1 MTKLP
6 LSLNN
11 KYSFICAE
19 SFAYSSSS
27 SSLSSPSNTQT
38 CSSIFARY
46 ASNLSVIFPELRM
59 GVQRH
64 EGLSEDNEPAENG
77 CASSSLDQ
85 CDLVTKS
92 ANSNTNVNTES
103 SEVNESGDV
112 SCKKSNTPHIY
123 RHDVVKNNI
132 SGWIGVVTVV
142 AGDSDSDSDSSITD
156 DENDSED
163 EDGDGEEG
171 DDSNNASRNSES
183 NVAAGHCKASTLLAD
198 QLRVLWMN
206 ESESTQNFGDI
217 EVVDRG
223 FIHGDFVATASD
235 PTGQVGIV
243 VDVNMSVDLLA
254 QDGSIIKDV
263 SSKHL
268 KRIRDFTVGDN
279 VVLGPWL
286 GRIDDV
292 LDNVTVLFDDGSVC
306 KVSKADPLNL
316 KPISKNVL
324 EDGHFPYYPG
334 LRVRASSS
342 SVFKNSRWLSG
353 LWKANRLE
361 GTVTKVTVG
370 SVFVYWIASA
380 GYGPYSS
387 TAPAEEQSPK
397 NLKLLSCFA
406 HSHWQLGD
414 WCLLPSSV
422 LSSSVS
428 TGKSI
433 SRMELND
440 FANNELESNQTG
452 SGCDSEEAT
461 VEESNGNKDIM
472 DLDPVLA
479 LEGNDGND
487 RNNPSRDSSSCGSSI
502 SVSKEPVHEA
512 WPLHRKKI
520 RKVVIR
526 KEKRARKKEESFE
539 KALVIA
545 NTRTRVDVAW
555 QDGTIERE
563 LNSTS
568 LIPIDN
574 PGDHEF
580 VSEQYVV
587 EKTTDDVEDI
597 SETRRVGV
605 VRSVNAKERTACVRW
620 LKKVVRAEDPRE
632 FDKEEIVSV
641 YELESHPDYD
651 YCYADV
657 VVRLSP
663 VSAGLE
669 TASVG
674 ESSEKSKKKNEESGI
689 KKEAKNQTD
698 TSKVESVSGGE
709 TCEEFSDLSW
719 VGNITGLKN
728 GDIEVTWADGMVSTI
743 GPQAIYVVGRDDD
756 DESIAAGSEISDAA
770 SWETVNDDEMEVL
783 EDSREDIERENS
795 SSVTSETEESGE
807 NDFGRAA
814 ALSVPLAA
822 FRFVTRLA
830 SGIFSRGQR
839 NLDPVHLQS
848 KDESEHLS
856 PVVNDES
863 SSQKSIAIDDDN
875 SDNKNERHE
884 EVVPEASEIV
894 VASVALCSLRN
905 EGAPASCDN
914 DTGSLKHFDIT
925 KDPSDHYFIGANG
938 QSNNR
943 KWFKKVQQDWNI
955 LQNNLPEEIYVRVYE
970 DRMDLLRA
978 VIVGPYGT
986 PYQDG
991 LFFFDFHLPP
1001 EYPDVPPSAYYHSGG
1016 WRINPNLYEEGKV
1029 CLSLLNTWTGRGN
1042 EVWDPKSSSILQ
1054 VLVSLQGLVLN
1065 SKPYFNEAG
1074 YDKQIGTAEG
1084 EKNSLSYNEN
1094 TFLLNCKT
1102 MMYLMRKPPKDFE
1115 VLIKEHFKRRGHNI
1129 LKACDA
1135 YMKGYLIGSLTRDA
1149 SVSEKSSQNSTSV
1162 GFKLML
1168 AKIVPKLFL
1177 SLSEVGAN
1185 CEEFKHLKEL

>member
-1 MTKLP
+1 MQLQEI
-6 LSLNN
+6 LILLCRLFRIFFFFLFFVVV
-11 KYSFICAE
+11 FI
-19 SFAYSSSS
+19 FI
-27 SSLSSPSNTQT
+27 P
-38 CSSIFARY
+38 
-46 ASNLSVIFPELRM
+46 NLVLLFRKM
-59 GVQRH
+59 GVQRRQ
-64 EGLSEDNEPAENG
+64 ELSEDNGPAEN
-77 CASSSLDQ
+77 ASSGNSFNPGDIAS
-85 CDLVTKS
+85 VS
-92 ANSNTNVNTES
+92 ANSNPSLNTES
-103 SEVNESGDV
+103 SEVNEPGGI
-112 SCKKSNTPHIY
+112 SCKKSNIRHIY
-123 RHDVVKNNI
+123 RQDVVKNNS
-132 SGWIGVVTVV
+132 SGMIGIVTEV

-156 DENDSED
+156 DEDDSED
-163 EDGDGEEG
+163 EDGDVEEG
-171 DDSNNASRNSES
+171 DDSNNASRNSER
-183 NVAAGHCKASTLLAD
+183 NGAAGDCKTGALLAD
-198 QLRVLWMN
+198 QLRVLWMD
-206 ESESTQNFGDI
+206 ESESTQNFSDV

-223 FIHGDFVATASD
+223 FLHGDFVASASD
-235 PTGQVGIV
+235 PTGQVGVV
-243 VDVNMSVDLLA
+243 VDVNMCVDLLSH
-254 QDGSIIKDV
+254 DGSIIKEV
-263 SSKHL
+263 SSKNL
-268 KRIRDFTVGDN
+268 KRIRDFTVGDY

-286 GRIDDV
+286 GRIEDV

-316 KPISKNVL
+316 KPISKNIL

-334 LRVRASSS
+334 QRVRASSS

-406 HSHWQLGD
+406 HANWQLGD
-414 WCLLPSSV
+414 WCLLPSSA

-428 TGKSI
+428 TEKSI
-433 SRMELND
+433 SKLELND
-440 FANNELESNQTG
+440 SINNELDSNQTG

-461 VEESNGNKDIM
+461 VEESNGNKNAM
-472 DLDPVLA
+472 DLDPVDA
-479 LEGNDGND
+479 LEGNCGND
-487 RNNPSRDSSSCGSSI
+487 RSNPSRDSSSCGSSL
-502 SVSKEPVHEA
+502 SVSKDPVHEV

-526 KEKRARKKEESFE
+526 KEKKARKKEESFE
-539 KALVIA
+539 KALLIA

-555 QDGTIERE
+555 QDGKIECE
-563 LNSTS
+563 LDSTS
-568 LIPIDN
+568 LIPIEN

-587 EKTTDDVEDI
+587 EKTADDGEDI
-597 SETRRVGV
+597 CETRRVGV
-605 VRSVNAKERTACVRW
+605 VKSVNAKERTACVRW
-620 LKKVVRAEDPRE
+620 LKTVARAEDPRE
-632 FDKEEIVSV
+632 FDNEEVVSV
-641 YELESHPDYD
+641 YELEGHPDYD
-651 YCYADV
+651 YCYGDV

-663 VSAGLE
+663 ASVCLE
-669 TASVG
+669 TAFVG
-674 ESSEKSKKKNEESGI
+674 ESIEKSKQKNEESGI
-689 KKEAKNQTD
+689 KKEANNQTGN
-698 TSKVESVSGGE
+698 SKVENVSGGE
-709 TCEEFSDLSW
+709 TCVEFSDLSW

-728 GDIEVTWADGMVSTI
+728 GDIEVTWADGMVSTV

-783 EDSREDIERENS
+783 EDSREDTEREKS
-795 SSVTSETEESGE
+795 SSITSEAEESGE

-839 NLDPVHLQS
+839 NVDPVHLQS
-848 KDESEHLS
+848 KGESECTS
-856 PVVNDES
+856 PLVSDES
-863 SSQKSIAIDDDN
+863 SSQKCIAIHGDN
-875 SDNKNERHE
+875 SDNKSGRNE
-884 EVVPEASEIV
+884 EVVPEASEILE
-894 VASVALCSLRN
+894 ASETLCSLRN
-905 EGAPASCDN
+905 EDAGASCDN
-914 DTGSLKHFDIT
+914 DACSLKHFDIT

-943 KWFKKVQQDWNI
+943 KWFKKVQQDWSI

-1016 WRINPNLYEEGKV
+1016 WRVNPNLYEEGKV

-1102 MMYLMRKPPKDFE
+1102 MMYLIRKPPKDFE
-1115 VLIKEHFKRRGHNI
+1115 MLIKEHFRSRGHNI

-1177 SLSEVGAN
+1177 SLSVVGAD

>member
-1 MTKLP
+1 MK
-6 LSLNN
+6 
-11 KYSFICAE
+11 
-19 SFAYSSSS
+19 
-27 SSLSSPSNTQT
+27 
-38 CSSIFARY
+38 
-46 ASNLSVIFPELRM
+46 M

-64 EGLSEDNEPAENG
+64 EAFSEDNEPAENA
-77 CASSSLDQ
+77 CASSSLNQ
-85 CDLVTKS
+85 GALASES
-92 ANSNTNVNTES
+92 ANSDPSVNTES
-103 SEVNESGDV
+103 REVNEPGDN
-112 SCKKSNTPHIY
+112 SYKKSSTPHIY
-123 RHDVVKNNI
+123 RQDVVKNNI
-132 SGWIGVVTVV
+132 SGMIGIVTEV

-163 EDGDGEEG
+163 EDGDDEEG

-183 NVAAGHCKASTLLAD
+183 NGAAGHDKTDVLLAD
-198 QLRVLWMN
+198 QLRVLWMD
-206 ESESTQNFGDI
+206 ESESTLNFSDV

-223 FIHGDFVATASD
+223 FLHGDFVAAASD
-235 PTGQVGIV
+235 PTGQVGVV
-243 VDVNMSVDLLA
+243 VDVNICVDLLA
-254 QDGSIIKDV
+254 HDGSIIKDV
-263 SSKHL
+263 SSKNL
-268 KRIRDFTVGDN
+268 NRIRDFTVGDY
-279 VVLGPWL
+279 VVLGHWL

-292 LDNVTVLFDDGSVC
+292 LDNVTILFDDGSIC

-316 KPISKNVL
+316 KPISKNIL

-334 LRVRASSS
+334 QRVRASSS

-406 HSHWQLGD
+406 HANWQLGD

-422 LSSSVS
+422 LSSSAS
-428 TGKSI
+428 MDKGI
-433 SRMELND
+433 SKLELSD
-440 FANNELESNQTG
+440 SANNELDSNQTG

-461 VEESNGNKDIM
+461 VEETNGNKDTM
-472 DLDPVLA
+472 DLDPADV

-487 RNNPSRDSSSCGSSI
+487 KSNPSRDSSSCSSSI

-526 KEKRARKKEESFE
+526 KDKRARKKEESFE
-539 KALVIA
+539 KALLIA
-545 NTRTRVDVAW
+545 NTRTKVDVAW
-555 QDGTIERE
+555 QDGTIERG

-587 EKTTDDVEDI
+587 EKTSDDGESI
-597 SETRRVGV
+597 SEARRVGV

-620 LKKVVRAEDPRE
+620 LKKVARAEDPRE
-632 FDKEEIVSV
+632 FDKEEVVSV
-641 YELESHPDYD
+641 YELEGHPDYD
-651 YCYADV
+651 YCYGDV

-663 VSAGLE
+663 VSVCLE

-674 ESSEKSKKKNEESGI
+674 ESTEKSTQKIEESGI
-689 KKEAKNQTD
+689 KINVNVQT
-698 TSKVESVSGGE
+698 GE
-709 TCEEFSDLSW
+709 TCVQFSDLSW

-728 GDIEVTWADGMVSTI
+728 GDIEVTWADGMVSMV

-795 SSVTSETEESGE
+795 SSVTSEAEESGE

-830 SGIFSRGQR
+830 SGIFSRGSR
-839 NLDPVHLQS
+839 NLDPIPLEI
-848 KDESEHLS
+848 KAECEHPS

-863 SSQKSIAIDDDN
+863 TSQNN
-875 SDNKNERHE
+875 SGNKNERYE
-884 EVVPEASEIV
+884 EVVSEATETLEAS
-894 VASVALCSLRN
+894 AALCSLGN
-905 EGAPASCDN
+905 EDAPATASCDN
-914 DTGSLKHFDIT
+914 DTCSLKHFDIT

-943 KWFKKVQQDWNI
+943 KWFKKVQQDWSI

-1074 YDKQIGTAEG
+1074 YDKQVGTAEG

-1115 VLIKEHFKRRGHNI
+1115 VLIKEHFRRRGHNI

-1177 SLSEVGAN
+1177 SLSEVGAD
-1185 CEEFKHLKEL
+1185 CEEFKHLKDL

>member
-1 MTKLP
+1 MPKP
-6 LSLNN
+6 VFDFR
-11 KYSFICAE
+11 K
-19 SFAYSSSS
+19 
-27 SSLSSPSNTQT
+27 
-38 CSSIFARY
+38 
-46 ASNLSVIFPELRM
+46 M

-64 EGLSEDNEPAENG
+64 EALAEDEPAENA
-77 CASSSLDQ
+77 CASSSLNQ
-85 CDLVTKS
+85 GAIPSES
-92 ANSNTNVNTES
+92 ANSNPCVNTES
-103 SEVNESGDV
+103 SEVNEPSDFFF
-112 SCKKSNTPHIY
+112 KKSNTSHIY
-123 RHDVVKNNI
+123 RQDVVKNNT
-132 SGWIGVVTVV
+132 SGMIGIVTEV

-183 NVAAGHCKASTLLAD
+183 NVSAGHCKADALLAD
-198 QLRVLWMN
+198 QLRVLWMD
-206 ESESTQNFGDI
+206 ESESTQNFSDV

-223 FIHGDFVATASD
+223 FLHGDFVAAASD
-235 PTGQVGIV
+235 PTGQVGVV
-243 VDVNMSVDLLA
+243 VDVNICVDLLSH
-254 QDGSIIKDV
+254 DGSIIKDV
-263 SSKHL
+263 SSKNIQ
-268 KRIRDFTVGDN
+268 RIRDFTVGDY

-286 GRIDDV
+286 GRVDDV

-316 KPISKNVL
+316 KPISKNIV

-334 LRVRASSS
+334 QRVRASSS

-406 HSHWQLGD
+406 HANWQLGD

-422 LSSSVS
+422 LSSSAS
-428 TGKSI
+428 MDKGMSKL
-433 SRMELND
+433 ELND
-440 FANNELESNQTG
+440 SANNELDSNQTG

-461 VEESNGNKDIM
+461 VEETNGNKDTM
-472 DLDPVLA
+472 ELDPA
-479 LEGNDGND
+479 DTLEGNDGHEKS
-487 RNNPSRDSSSCGSSI
+487 NPSRDSSSCCSSI

-539 KALVIA
+539 KALLIA
-545 NTRTRVDVAW
+545 NTRTKVDVAW
-555 QDGTIERE
+555 QDGTIGHE

-587 EKTTDDVEDI
+587 EKTSDDGDDI
-597 SETRRVGV
+597 SEARRVGV

-620 LKKVVRAEDPRE
+620 LKKVARAEDPRE
-632 FDKEEIVSV
+632 FDSEEVVSV
-641 YELESHPDYD
+641 YELEGHPDYD
-651 YCYADV
+651 YCYGDV
-657 VVRLSP
+657 VVRLTP
-663 VSAGLE
+663 VSAHLE
-669 TASVG
+669 TASV
-674 ESSEKSKKKNEESGI
+674 EKSTEKSEQKTEECGI
-689 KKEAKNQTD
+689 KKEAKIQTDANRVENASTD
-698 TSKVESVSGGE
+698 TS
-709 TCEEFSDLSW
+709 TQFSDLSW

-728 GDIEVTWADGMVSTI
+728 GDIEVTWADGMVSTV

-756 DESIAAGSEISDAA
+756 DESIAAGSEVSDAA

-783 EDSREDIERENS
+783 EDSREDIQRENS
-795 SSVTSETEESGE
+795 SSVTSEAEESGE

-830 SGIFSRGQR
+830 SGIFSRGPR
-839 NLDPVHLQS
+839 NLDSIDMQIKAGH
-848 KDESEHLS
+848 EHPS
-856 PVVNDES
+856 PVVNYES
-863 SSQKSIAIDDDN
+863 SSQRPIPINGDTSG
-875 SDNKNERHE
+875 NKNGRYE
-884 EVVPEASEIV
+884 EVASDATETLEACETLHDLKKEDAL
-894 VASVALCSLRN
+894 ASSDD
-905 EGAPASCDN
+905 GSC
-914 DTGSLKHFDIT
+914 SLKHFDIT
-925 KDPSDHYFIGANG
+925 QDPSDHYFIGANG

-943 KWFKKVQQDWNI
+943 KWLKKVQQDWNI

-1115 VLIKEHFKRRGHNI
+1115 VLVKEHFRRRGHNI

-1135 YMKGYLIGSLTRDA
+1135 YMKGCLIGSLTRDA
-1149 SVSEKSSQNSTSV
+1149 SVSEKSGQNSTSV

-1168 AKIVPKLFL
+1168 AKIVPKLFS
-1177 SLSEVGAN
+1177 SLSEVGAD
-1185 CEEFKHLKEL
+1185 CEEFRHLKDL

>member
-1 MTKLP
+1 FKTNGP
-6 LSLNN
+6 DG
-11 KYSFICAE
+11 
-19 SFAYSSSS
+19 
-27 SSLSSPSNTQT
+27 SLSH
-38 CSSIFARY
+38 I
-46 ASNLSVIFPELRM
+46 LLRHRRRLRLHLQPKPLLVRKM
-59 GVQRH
+59 GVQRL
-64 EGLSEDNEPAENG
+64 EALSDDNEPAENA
-77 CASSSLDQ
+77 CASSSLNQ
-85 CDLVTKS
+85 GALAS
-92 ANSNTNVNTES
+92 EPANISPSVNTES
-103 SEVNESGDV
+103 SEVNEPGDI
-112 SCKKSNTPHIY
+112 SYKKSYTPHIY
-123 RHDVVKNNI
+123 RQDVVKKNI
-132 SGWIGVVTVV
+132 SGMIGIVTEV

-156 DENDSED
+156 NENDSED
-163 EDGDGEEG
+163 EDGDGDGEEG
-171 DDSNNASRNSES
+171 DDSNNTSRNSES
-183 NVAAGHCKASTLLAD
+183 NGAAGHCKTDALLAN
-198 QLRVLWMN
+198 QLRVLWMD
-206 ESESTQNFGDI
+206 ESESTQSFSDV
-217 EVVDRG
+217 EVIDRG
-223 FIHGDFVATASD
+223 FLHGDFVAAASD
-235 PTGQVGIV
+235 PTGQVGVV
-243 VDVNMSVDLLA
+243 VDVNICVDLLA
-254 QDGSIIKDV
+254 HDGSIIKDV
-263 SSKHL
+263 LSKNL
-268 KRIRDFTVGDN
+268 KRIRDFTVGDY

-316 KPISKNVL
+316 KPISKNIL

-334 LRVRASSS
+334 QRVRASSS

-361 GTVTKVTVG
+361 G
-370 SVFVYWIASA
+370 
-380 GYGPYSS
+380 YGPYSS
-387 TAPAEEQSPK
+387 TAPAEEQNPK

-406 HSHWQLGD
+406 HANWQLGD

-422 LSSSVS
+422 LLSSVS
-428 TGKSI
+428 MNKGI
-433 SRMELND
+433 SKLDLNNS
-440 FANNELESNQTG
+440 ANNELDSNQTG

-461 VEESNGNKDIM
+461 VEETNGNKDTM
-472 DLDPVLA
+472 ELDSVDA
-479 LEGNDGND
+479 LEGNDAND
-487 RNNPSRDSSSCGSSI
+487 KINPSRDSSSCSSSI

-526 KEKRARKKEESFE
+526 KEKRVRKKEESFE
-539 KALVIA
+539 KALLIA

-568 LIPIDN
+568 LIPVDN

-587 EKTTDDVEDI
+587 EKTSDDVEDI
-597 SETRRVGV
+597 SEARRVGV

-620 LKKVVRAEDPRE
+620 LKKVARAEDPRE
-632 FDKEEIVSV
+632 FDKEEVVSV
-641 YELESHPDYD
+641 YELEGHPDYD
-651 YCYADV
+651 YCYGDV

-663 VSAGLE
+663 VSVCLE
-669 TASVG
+669 TSSVG
-674 ESSEKSKKKNEESGI
+674 ESTEKSKQKSEESGV
-689 KKEAKNQTD
+689 KKEAKPQTGA
-698 TSKVESVSGGE
+698 SKVENTSAE
-709 TCEEFSDLSW
+709 TCAQFSDLSW

-728 GDIEVTWADGMVSTI
+728 GDIEVTWADGMVSTV

-822 FRFVTRLA
+822 FRFVTKLA
-830 SGIFSRGQR
+830 SGLFSRAPR
-839 NLDPVHLQS
+839 NLDPLHLQLNV
-848 KDESEHLS
+848 DREHLS
-856 PVVNDES
+856 PVGNDES
-863 SSQKSIAIDDDN
+863 SSQKHIAIDGDN
-875 SDNKNERHE
+875 SGDKNERYE
-884 EVVPEASEIV
+884 EVVSEASEIV
-894 VASVALCSLRN
+894 EACEALCSLRN
-905 EGAPASCDN
+905 EDAPASCDN
-914 DTGSLKHFDIT
+914 DTSSLKHFDIT
-925 KDPSDHYFIGANG
+925 EDPSDHYFIGANG

-943 KWFKKVQQDWNI
+943 KWFKKVQQDWSI

-1115 VLIKEHFKRRGHNI
+1115 VLIKEHFRRRGHNI

-1149 SVSEKSSQNSTSV
+1149 SASEKSSQNSTSV

-1168 AKIVPKLFL
+1168 AKIVPKLFS
-1177 SLSEVGAN
+1177 SLSEVGAD
-1185 CEEFKHLKEL
+1185 CEEFKHLKDLGLSEPIGIGGVGVGFS

>member
-1 MTKLP
+1 
-6 LSLNN
+6 
-11 KYSFICAE
+11 
-19 SFAYSSSS
+19 
-27 SSLSSPSNTQT
+27 
-38 CSSIFARY
+38 
-46 ASNLSVIFPELRM
+46 M
-59 GVQRH
+59 GVQQH
-64 EGLSEDNEPAENG
+64 EALSEGNEPAENA
-77 CASSSLDQ
+77 CASGFLNQGALASE
-85 CDLVTKS
+85 S
-92 ANSNTNVNTES
+92 AYSDPRVNTES
-103 SEVNESGDV
+103 SEVNEPGDN
-112 SCKKSNTPHIY
+112 SYKESNTPHIY
-123 RHDVVKNNI
+123 RQDVVKNTI
-132 SGWIGVVTVV
+132 SGMIGIVTEV
-142 AGDSDSDSDSSITD
+142 AGDSDSDSDSSVTD
-156 DENDSED
+156 DENDTED
-163 EDGDGEEG
+163 EDGDDEEG
-171 DDSNNASRNSES
+171 DGINNASRNSES
-183 NVAAGHCKASTLLAD
+183 NGAAGHCKTDALLAD
-198 QLRVLWMN
+198 QLHVLWMDK
-206 ESESTQNFGDI
+206 SESTLNFSDV

-223 FIHGDFVATASD
+223 FLHGDFVAAASD
-235 PTGQVGIV
+235 PTGRVGVV
-243 VDVNMSVDLLA
+243 VDVNICVDLLA
-254 QDGSIIKDV
+254 HDGSIIKDV
-263 SSKHL
+263 SSKNL
-268 KRIRDFTVGDN
+268 KRIRDFTVGDY
-279 VVLGPWL
+279 VVLGHWL

-316 KPISKNVL
+316 KPISKNIL

-334 LRVRASSS
+334 QWVRASSS

-406 HSHWQLGD
+406 HANWQLGD
-414 WCLLPSSV
+414 WCLLPSSE
-422 LSSSVS
+422 LSSSAS
-428 TGKSI
+428 MDKGI
-433 SRMELND
+433 SKLELNNS
-440 FANNELESNQTG
+440 ANNELDSNQTG

-461 VEESNGNKDIM
+461 VEETNGNKDTM
-472 DLDPVLA
+472 DLDPADV

-487 RNNPSRDSSSCGSSI
+487 KSNPSRDSSSCSSSI

-526 KEKRARKKEESFE
+526 KDKRARKKEESFE
-539 KALVIA
+539 KALLIA
-545 NTRTRVDVAW
+545 NTRTKVDVAW
-555 QDGTIERE
+555 QDGTVERE

-580 VSEQYVV
+580 VSEQYVRRPPG
-587 EKTTDDVEDI
+587 DGEDI
-597 SETRRVGV
+597 SEARRVGV

-620 LKKVVRAEDPRE
+620 LKKVARAEDPRE
-632 FDKEEIVSV
+632 FDKEEVVSV
-641 YELESHPDYD
+641 YELEGHPDYD
-651 YCYADV
+651 YCYGDV

-663 VSAGLE
+663 VSVCSE

-674 ESSEKSKKKNEESGI
+674 ESTEKSMQKTEESGI
-689 KKEAKNQTD
+689 KIDVNIQT
-698 TSKVESVSGGE
+698 GE
-709 TCEEFSDLSW
+709 TFVQFSDLSW

-728 GDIEVTWADGMVSTI
+728 GDIEVTWADGMVSMV

-795 SSVTSETEESGE
+795 SSVTSEAEESGE
-807 NDFGRAA
+807 NDFGRTA

-830 SGIFSRGQR
+830 SGIFSRGSR
-839 NLDPVHLQS
+839 NLDSIPLEI
-848 KDESEHLS
+848 KAEREHPS

-863 SSQKSIAIDDDN
+863 TSQKHIAIDADN
-875 SDNKNERHE
+875 SGNKNERYD
-884 EVVPEASEIV
+884 EVVSEATETLEAS
-894 VASVALCSLRN
+894 AALCSLGN
-905 EGAPASCDN
+905 EDAPATASCDN
-914 DTGSLKHFDIT
+914 DTCSLKHFDIT

-943 KWFKKVQQDWNI
+943 KWFKKVQQDWSI

-1074 YDKQIGTAEG
+1074 YDKQVGTAEG

-1102 MMYLMRKPPKDFE
+1102 MMYLMRKPPKDFG
-1115 VLIKEHFKRRGHNI
+1115 VLIKEHFRRRGHKI

-1135 YMKGYLIGSLTRDA
+1135 YMKGFLIGSLTREA

-1177 SLSEVGAN
+1177 SLCEVGAD
-1185 CEEFKHLKEL
+1185 CEEFKHLKDL

>member
-1 MTKLP
+1 
-6 LSLNN
+6 
-11 KYSFICAE
+11 
-19 SFAYSSSS
+19 
-27 SSLSSPSNTQT
+27 
-38 CSSIFARY
+38 
-46 ASNLSVIFPELRM
+46 M
-59 GVQRH
+59 GVQQH
-64 EGLSEDNEPAENG
+64 EALSEGNEPAENA
-77 CASSSLDQ
+77 CASGFLNQGALASE
-85 CDLVTKS
+85 S
-92 ANSNTNVNTES
+92 AYSDPRVNTES
-103 SEVNESGDV
+103 SEVNEPGDN
-112 SCKKSNTPHIY
+112 SYKESNTPHIY
-123 RHDVVKNNI
+123 RQDVVKNTI
-132 SGWIGVVTVV
+132 SGMIGIVTEV
-142 AGDSDSDSDSSITD
+142 AGDSDSDSDSSVTD
-156 DENDSED
+156 DENDTED
-163 EDGDGEEG
+163 EDGDDEEG
-171 DDSNNASRNSES
+171 DGINNASRNSES
-183 NVAAGHCKASTLLAD
+183 NGAAGHCKTDALLAD
-198 QLRVLWMN
+198 QLHVLWMDK
-206 ESESTQNFGDI
+206 SESTLNFSDV

-223 FIHGDFVATASD
+223 FLHGDFVAAASD
-235 PTGQVGIV
+235 PTGRVGVV
-243 VDVNMSVDLLA
+243 VDVNICVDLLA
-254 QDGSIIKDV
+254 HDGSIIKDV
-263 SSKHL
+263 SSKNL
-268 KRIRDFTVGDN
+268 KRIRDFTVGDY
-279 VVLGPWL
+279 VVLGHWL

-316 KPISKNVL
+316 KPISKNIL

-334 LRVRASSS
+334 QWVRASSS

-406 HSHWQLGD
+406 HANWQLGD
-414 WCLLPSSV
+414 WCLLPSSE
-422 LSSSVS
+422 LSSSAS
-428 TGKSI
+428 MDKGI
-433 SRMELND
+433 SKLELNNS
-440 FANNELESNQTG
+440 ANNELDSNQTG

-461 VEESNGNKDIM
+461 VEETNGNKDTM
-472 DLDPVLA
+472 DLDPADV

-487 RNNPSRDSSSCGSSI
+487 KSNPSRDSSSCSSSI

-526 KEKRARKKEESFE
+526 KDKRARKKEESFE
-539 KALVIA
+539 KALLIA
-545 NTRTRVDVAW
+545 NTRTKVDVAW
-555 QDGTIERE
+555 QDGTVERE

-587 EKTTDDVEDI
+587 EKTSGDGEDI
-597 SETRRVGV
+597 SEARRVGV

-620 LKKVVRAEDPRE
+620 LKKVARAEDPRE
-632 FDKEEIVSV
+632 FDKEEVVSV
-641 YELESHPDYD
+641 YELEGHPDYD
-651 YCYADV
+651 YCYGDV

-663 VSAGLE
+663 VSVCSE

-674 ESSEKSKKKNEESGI
+674 ESTEKSMQKTEESGI
-689 KKEAKNQTD
+689 KIDVNIQT
-698 TSKVESVSGGE
+698 GE
-709 TCEEFSDLSW
+709 TFVQFSDLSW

-728 GDIEVTWADGMVSTI
+728 GDIEVTWADGMVSMV

-795 SSVTSETEESGE
+795 SSVTSEAEESGE
-807 NDFGRAA
+807 NDFGRTA

-830 SGIFSRGQR
+830 SGIFSRGSR
-839 NLDPVHLQS
+839 NLDSIPLEI
-848 KDESEHLS
+848 KAEREHPS

-863 SSQKSIAIDDDN
+863 TSQKHIAIDADN
-875 SDNKNERHE
+875 SGNKNERYD
-884 EVVPEASEIV
+884 EVVSEATETLEAS
-894 VASVALCSLRN
+894 AALCSLGN
-905 EGAPASCDN
+905 EDAPATASCDN
-914 DTGSLKHFDIT
+914 DTCSLKHFDIT

-943 KWFKKVQQDWNI
+943 KWFKKVQQDWSI

-1074 YDKQIGTAEG
+1074 YDKQVGTAEG

-1102 MMYLMRKPPKDFE
+1102 MMYLMRKPPKDFG
-1115 VLIKEHFKRRGHNI
+1115 VLIKEHFRRRGHKI

-1135 YMKGYLIGSLTRDA
+1135 YMKGFLIGSLTREA

-1177 SLSEVGAN
+1177 SLCEVGAD
-1185 CEEFKHLKEL
+1185 CEEFKHLKDL